1 MRYIAHRV
9 TVLAMLAVLIAA
21 PSFAQRDMGTLLGV
35 VTDPSGA
42 AVPGATIT
50 ITEDA
55 TGITDRVESDAT
67 GNFIRPL
74 LKPGTY
80 TIAAESEGFKRSVQT
95 GIQLQSSSRIQ
106 ANFVL
111 EIGAVTETIEVAGLP
126 PALQTE
132 STQMGGTLEARQTTE
147 LPLGG
152 TRKIAFL
159 ARTVPGVVP
168 AEPGARDTAGGGF
181 SANGVRSNG
190 QNNFLLNGVDNNV
203 NVIDFINQTAYVIG
217 PSPEAIGEM
226 QIMTNG
232 YGAEYGRA
240 AGGVVN
246 VTIKS
251 GTNNIHGALFEFLQN
266 DAANANTWEANRTG
280 RDKGAFKQ
288 NQFGAAVGGPLI
300 KNRTFWFGDY
310 QGTRITNG
318 ALSSTLTIPTAGMKA
333 GDFSGIPGGIYDIR
347 TETKNG
353 STILRDRF
361 VNDMV
366 PVSRFDPIAKKL
378 IDQYPGENQNLWT
391 PGKRPGSNFFT
402 QRDSTV
408 DVDQFDIRLDHR
420 LTDNDSLFGSVS
432 VIEEKKFQSP
442 PLPGDLDAGGFGGET
457 ETNKSRNA
465 MMSYTRIWNPT
476 IITETRAAFTRLVT
490 TRVQA
495 NADKNSFKELGFGGL
510 DPFTTNNGGL
520 MNLGPSGYS
529 SVGGSNWLPTQEYN
543 NVWDFIQ
550 NISINKGSH
559 AYKFGAEF
567 RQIRFPFFQVPS
579 PRGQFNFNANQSK
592 LPSIGNSGD
601 GIATWLLGLPSNGTQ
616 LTTQNFISSF
626 KEAYSFYAM
635 DDWKVTSKLTL
646 NIGVRYEITSPIGEE
661 KGRQAHL
668 DWHNG
673 NIDNP
678 ILVIPKGKD
687 QDAPLPVNFATDF
700 PNVQVERG
708 IASKY
713 LHGWDKTNIAPR
725 IGLAYEARPGMVIR
739 VAYGIFYG
747 AEENEGGSPNRGE
760 NVPFNQQTKFDAA
773 SATDINPFIDTFSD
787 GFPLNTFSLPAPI
800 SFRTSYPGRR
810 WPLVNKWNVNIQK
823 DLGWNTVWEV
833 GYIGSKGN
841 RLTVNNNPNR
851 PINSPDPGAPSAPRR
866 IVQALGNSGINETN
880 NFGRST
886 YHALTSKLEKRFSN
900 GLQFLSSYTWGHALS
915 DVGTTLSGGPGQ
927 RDTHISDEY
936 AHASFDIRHRLSNSF
951 LYELPFSFDNKVT
964 NALAGG
970 WQMNGIYV
978 LQTGNYFNLGTNNAV
993 GSFGTTRPDAVSGQ
1007 DVNAAPAGGRSPDVW
1022 FNLAGVTDPTPGTF
1036 GNLGNYSNI
1045 GPPRFNFD
1053 FSLFKDFKVTEGT
1066 KIQFRAESF
1075 NLWNSPQFNNP
1086 NSTQGN
1092 SDFGRITSTV
1102 GGTARNWQFALR
1114 FMF

>member
-1 MRYIAHRV
+1 MRNYARRI
-9 TVLAMLAVLIAA
+9 TWLACLAALIAA
-21 PSFAQRDMGTLLGV
+21 PTFAQRDMGTLLGV

-55 TGITDRVESDAT
+55 TGVTDRVESDAA
-67 GNFIRPL
+67 GNYIRPL
-74 LKPGTY
+74 LKPGIY
-80 TIAAESEGFKRSVQT
+80 TISAESEGFKRSVQT
-95 GIQLQSSSRIQ
+95 GVQLQSSARVQ

-132 STQMGGTLEARQTTE
+132 STQMGGTLESRQTSE

-152 TRKIAFL
+152 QRRVSFL

-168 AEPGARDTAGGGF
+168 AEPGSRTASGGSF

-203 NVIDFINQTAYVIG
+203 NVIDFINQTSYVIG

-226 QIMTNG
+226 QVMTNG

-246 VTIKS
+246 VTLKS
-251 GTNNIHGALFEFLQN
+251 GTNQIHGSIFEFAQN
-266 DAANANTWEANRTG
+266 DRFNANTWEANRTG
-280 RDKGAFKQ
+280 QSKGSFKQ

-318 ALSSTLTIPTAGMKA
+318 ALSSTLTIPTAGMKN
-333 GDFSGIPGGIYDIR
+333 GDFSGIPGGIYDLR
-347 TETKNG
+347 TQQDVGGER
-353 STILRDRF
+353 LRDRF

-366 PVSRFDPIAKKL
+366 PTNRFDPIAKKL
-378 IDQYPGENQNLWT
+378 IDQYPAENQNLWT
-391 PGKRPGSNFFT
+391 PGTRPGSNFFT

-420 LTDNDSLFGSVS
+420 INDNNSIFGSVS
-432 VIEEKKFQSP
+432 IIEESKYQSP
-442 PLPGDLDAGGFGGET
+442 PLPGDLDAGGFAGES

-465 MMSYTRIWNPT
+465 MISYTKIWNPT
-476 IITETRAAFTRLVT
+476 IITETRAAFTRLIT
-490 TRVQA
+490 TRTQA
-495 NADKNSFKELGFGGL
+495 NADKDSFKELGFGGI

-520 MNLGPSGYS
+520 MNLSPDGYS

-550 NISINKGSH
+550 NVSINKGSH

-579 PRGQFNFNANQSK
+579 PRGQFRFRRTLSN
-592 LPSIGNSGD
+592 LPSISDSGD
-601 GIATWLLGLPSNGTQ
+601 GMASWLLGLPGNGTQ

-635 DDWKVTSKLTL
+635 DDWKISSKLTL
-646 NIGVRYEITSPIGEE
+646 NIGVRYELTSPIGEE

-668 DWHNG
+668 DWHRNLE
-673 NIDNP
+673 NP
-678 ILVIPKGKD
+678 VLVIPMGKD
-687 QDAPLPVNFATDF
+687 QDAPLPINFATDY

-708 IASKY
+708 VASKY
-713 LHGWDKTNIAPR
+713 LHGWDKTDIAPR
-725 IGLAYEARPGMVIR
+725 FGLAYEVKPGTVIR
-739 VAYGIFYG
+739 AAYGIFYG

-760 NVPFNQQTKFDAA
+760 NVPFNQQTVFDAA
-773 SATDINPFIDTFSD
+773 SSTDPNPFINTFSD
-787 GFPLNTFSLPAPI
+787 GFPLDTFSLPAPI
-800 SFRTSYPGRR
+800 SFRTSYPRRR

-823 DLGWNTVWEV
+823 DLGWNTILEL

-851 PINSPDPGAPSAPRR
+851 PVNDPDPNAPSQPRR
-866 IVQALGNSGINETN
+866 IVHAVNNSGINETN

-886 YHALTSKLEKRFSN
+886 YHAFTTKLEKRFSN
-900 GLQFLSSYTWGHALS
+900 HLQFLSSYTWGHALS

-927 RDTHISDEY
+927 RDTNLSEEY

-951 LYELPFSFDNKVT
+951 LFELPFSFENKAVD
-964 NALAGG
+964 AIAGG
-970 WQMNGIYV
+970 WQVNGIYV

-993 GSFGTTRPDAVSGQ
+993 CACGTTRPDVVSGQ
-1007 DVNAAPAGGRSPDVW
+1007 KVNDAPSGGRSPDKW
-1022 FNLAGVTDPTPGTF
+1022 FNTDGVMNPAVGTF

-1053 FSLFKDFKVTEGT
+1053 FSLFKDFKITEGT
-1066 KIQFRAESF
+1066 KVQFRAESF

-1092 SDFGRITSTV
+1092 GDFGKINNTA

-1114 FMF
+1114 FQF